1 MKNQNELTISEAQ
14 KLISELKA
22 SILKLDE
29 LNNKSLTNIKE
40 LENLNQKLENYSSIL
55 SKFEPKDEEEMF
67 QNYSIYLSFL
77 AQKIEDL
84 GKNEDL
90 KKIQK
95 IIDIS
100 DKIVSLSVLKVAL
113 IVAVVTTA
121 TITDIFTTDR
131 LTILSL
137 IFMIFCICFKSSF
150 FPKSSIF

>member
-1 MKNQNELTISEAQ
+1 MGKIVLDEKEVNELMDTFDFNKSVYLQ
-14 KLISELKA
+14 ELKKVNEV
-22 SILKLDE
+22 IEKLDE
-29 LNNKSLTNIKE
+29 IQTT
-40 LENLNQKLENYSSIL
+40 QKQITDDLIEFKPIL
-55 SKFEPKDEEEMF
+55 LKLQDKDEKEMV

-95 IIDIS
+95 IINIS

-121 TITDIFTTDR
+121 LNF
-131 LTILSL
+131 LIL
-137 IFMIFCICFKSSF
+137 K
-150 FPKSSIF
+150 